1 MAKRQALLQA
11 RIDRERTDRLVGWLI
26 AIGGAVLIAGKM
38 LPALSTAG
46 DYAAWWNALAAAHA
60 GVILLFAVL
69 GWWLPF
75 PLLRAGWIAVPAS
88 GALLSILA
96 FASYSGSE
104 PDLALPWHWTL
115 EAVGVSFFALVVRP
129 WIAVIA
135 VFVSGSL
142 PAFSALMF
150 LGFVPETIASLTPVH
165 FTNIG
170 FLALFLGM
178 RAQINRFREA
188 QSEALALRERQARE
202 EAESARQAE
211 LSRLIHDEILS
222 VFTAALALDGTPP
235 RALRSAAQHALDLS
249 SPPASPGLLLTADSM
264 RSCEQV
270 STDLLVALRHIDSTL
285 HTDMSQTPG
294 WLPEAVGTALTL
306 AAIEALR
313 NSVQHAGP
321 EAGRTLTARF
331 EPNDA
336 CVVIADNGVG
346 FDPDRI
352 PAERLGVRS
361 SIVGLMQRAG
371 GDATIR
377 STPGVGTE
385 VTLLWGR

>member
-1 MAKRQALLQA
+1 MTKRQAVLQIA
-11 RIDRERTDRLVGWLI
+11 SDRERTDRLVGWLM
-26 AIGGAVLIAGKM
+26 AIGGAVLIVGKM
-38 LPALSTAG
+38 IPALSTAG
-46 DYAAWWNALAAAHA
+46 DYAVWWNALAAAHA
-60 GVILLFAVL
+60 GAILLFAVL

-75 PLLRAGWIAVPAS
+75 PMLRAGWIAVPAS

-96 FASYSGSE
+96 FAAYTGSD
-104 PDLALPWHWTL
+104 PALALPWHWTI

-129 WIAVIA
+129 WIAVTA

-142 PAFSALMF
+142 PACSALIF

-188 QSEALALRERQARE
+188 QSEALLLRERQARE
-202 EAESARQAE
+202 EAEADRQAE
-211 LSRLIHDEILS
+211 FSRMIHDEILS
-222 VFTAALALDGTPP
+222 VFTAALALEGTPP
-235 RALRSAAQHALDLS
+235 RELRSAAQHALVLS
-249 SPPASPGLLLTADSM
+249 SPTTSPGLLLTVDSM
-264 RSCEQV
+264 RSCEQT
-270 STDLLVALRHIDSTL
+270 SIDLLVALRHIDSTL
-285 HTDMSQTPG
+285 HTDTSQAPG

-306 AAIEALR
+306 AATEALR
-313 NSVQHAGP
+313 NSIRHAGP
-321 EAGRTLTARF
+321 EAQRTLTARI
-331 EPNDA
+331 EQNDA

-371 GDATIR
+371 GDAMIR

-385 VTLLWGR
+385 VTLSWER

>member
-1 MAKRQALLQA
+1 MVVAVSAA
-11 RIDRERTDRLVGWLI
+11 PCGMDRGTGV
-26 AIGGAVLIAGKM
+26 GGAAVDSCLC
-38 LPALSTAG
+38 
-46 DYAAWWNALAAAHA
+46 
-60 GVILLFAVL
+60 LLFGL
-69 GWWLPF
+69 GTRSCASLALDPRSCRGE
-75 PLLRAGWIAVPAS
+75 LLRARGAAVDR
-88 GALLSILA
+88 GHRGVRLR
-96 FASYSGSE
+96 FA
-104 PDLALPWHWTL
+104 AR
-115 EAVGVSFFALVVRP
+115 V
-129 WIAVIA
+129 
-135 VFVSGSL
+135 
-142 PAFSALMF
+142 SALMF

-321 EAGRTLTARF
+321 EARRTLTARF